1 MHGAEKCLVKL
12 LLKKSENLAAKVQRE
27 IELEILDSK
36 TIYDVTLERLEQ
48 KYEKFK
54 QKLEKRRDKKTENVL
69 VKCYKKNDMLGIHT
83 QKNVMEKELR

>member
-1 MHGAEKCLVKL
+1 MKL

-54 QKLEKRRDKKTENVL
+54 QKLEKRRDKKNG
-69 VKCYKKNDMLGIHT
+69 KRFSKML
-83 QKNVMEKELR
+83 

>member
-1 MHGAEKCLVKL
+1 MKL

-54 QKLEKRRDKKTENVL
+54 QKLLKRRDKKMENVL
-69 VKCYKKNDMLGIHT
+69 VKCYKRRTCLEFT
-83 QKNVMEKELR
+83 RR